1 MASHIRSGDEVMIT
15 AGSGKGRTGEVM
27 RIDPKTERVWIK
39 GLNLRTRH
47 LRPTREN
54 PQGGVIRKEAPIHI
68 SNVSPVVDGKPTRVR
83 FETRDDG
90 SKVRV
95 AVRTGKV
102 LGTLR
107 SARK

>member
-1 MASHIRSGDEVMIT
+1 MKRLKKDDLVKVTKGRERGKTGRIRSINSSENRAIVADVNIVKKHMRQGT
-15 AGSGKGRTGEVM
+15 TQARQAGIV
-27 RIDPKTERVWIK
+27 D
-39 GLNLRTRH
+39 L
-47 LRPTREN
+47 
-54 PQGGVIRKEAPIHI
+54 EAPIHI